1 MQPLCDTSKLK
12 EVPTPNSAISDI
24 LFPQTSLAEDI
35 AANAALQV
43 ATMGSSVLEPMLTT
57 ARHFRLNV
65 DIVLSHGASPRVAD
79 AISSILQGAGL
90 HRYSRQAWGMASCG
104 IEEAADSLS
113 DVFLELQAMDD
124 HVKQCIEM
132 LHVSMCSDSRHG
144 GFGLPPYGPTSPHTI
159 PDLRGIWGRE
169 AASGAA

>member
-24 LFPQTSLAEDI
+24 MFPQNPLAEDFSV
-35 AANAALQV
+35 NAALQV
-43 ATMGSSVLEPMLTT
+43 ATMRSSVSEPTLIT
-57 ARHFRLNV
+57 ARHFRLDV

-90 HRYSRQAWGMASCG
+90 RRYSRHAWGIASCD
-104 IEEAADSLS
+104 IEETADSLS

-124 HVKQCIEM
+124 QIKQCIET
-132 LHVSMCSDSRHG
+132 LRVSMCSDSRHG
-144 GFGLPPYGPTSPHTI
+144 GLALTPHGPTSPYTI
-159 PDLRGIWGRE
+159 PDCLGNWGRE
-169 AASGAA
+169 AASGAD